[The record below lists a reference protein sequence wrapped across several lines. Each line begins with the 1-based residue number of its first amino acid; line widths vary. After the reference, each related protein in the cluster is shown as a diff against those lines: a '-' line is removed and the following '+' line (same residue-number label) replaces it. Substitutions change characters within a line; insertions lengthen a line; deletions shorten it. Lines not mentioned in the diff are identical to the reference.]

1 MKARADRERGGGVR
15 VLIVS
20 LIKPW
25 EAQGGWEM
33 RWEVSELN
41 VRSGR
46 DVADFHE
53 AYAHTHWE
61 VERGSSAQ
69 SSVSYYPL
77 NFSSPSRSIAPLSLC
92 HSPSFALPIFH
103 PLHPN
108 YWCHCKLNCCSRV
121 VTFPLKSPNRYL
133 SWWKWRLFPSAN
145 FLVCVIGGT
154 EENAGWLPPLL
165 RNVFTKG
172 CEKLWSLD
180 SRPCISNILL
190 LCLSLWV
197 LCKHFSP
204 RFLFVFCFCCSGLK
218 SSSRFILI
226 FGSFFLLSCGIAG
239 LFHFTRLSGK
249 KTMADTQS
257 ETSRWTYRSIKE
269 LKERTF

>member
-1 MKARADRERGGGVR
+1 MGGSGRLRDEMRGVR
-15 VLIVS
+15 VKCQVWKGCGWLPWSLRTHTLRGWEGILCSIFS
-20 LIKPW
+20 LILSP
-25 EAQGGWEM
+25 QLLF
-33 RWEVSELN
+33 SFSL
-41 VRSGR
+41 
-46 DVADFHE
+46 H
-53 AYAHTHWE
+53 
-61 VERGSSAQ
+61 SS
-69 SSVSYYPL
+69 SLSHLVL
-77 NFSSPSRSIAPLSLC
+77 PSQ
-92 HSPSFALPIFH
+92 FFH

-145 FLVCVIGGT
+145 FQVCVIGGT

-204 RFLFVFCFCCSGLK
+204 RFLFVFCFCCSGLNP
-218 SSSRFILI
+218 SSRFILI

-239 LFHFTRLSGK
+239 LFHFTSLSGK

-269 LKERTF
+269 LKERIF

>member
-92 HSPSFALPIFH
+92 HSPSFALPIFPPITPKLLV
-103 PLHPN
+103 PLQ
-108 YWCHCKLNCCSRV
+108 
-121 VTFPLKSPNRYL
+121 
-133 SWWKWRLFPSAN
+133 
-145 FLVCVIGGT
+145 T
-154 EENAGWLPPLL
+154 ELL
-165 RNVFTKG
+165 QPG
-172 CEKLWSLD
+172 
-180 SRPCISNILL
+180 SNISTEKPQPLPIVVEVKAI
-190 LCLSLWV
+190 S
-197 LCKHFSP
+197 FS
-204 RFLFVFCFCCSGLK
+204 
-218 SSSRFILI
+218 
-226 FGSFFLLSCGIAG
+226 
-239 LFHFTRLSGK
+239 
-249 KTMADTQS
+249 
-257 ETSRWTYRSIKE
+257 
-269 LKERTF
+269 

>member
-133 SWWKWRLFPSAN
+133 SWWKWRLFPSLCDWRHRGKCRVASSTVTKC
-145 FLVCVIGGT
+145 FHQRLWEALKFRLSPLYLKHSPLVS
-154 EENAGWLPPLL
+154 LPVSSLQALLTPLSIC
-165 RNVFTKG
+165 F
-172 CEKLWSLD
+172 
-180 SRPCISNILL
+180 LL
-190 LCLSLWV
+190 LLLWVEIFLSFYSYFWFFLPFILWHRRPLSLHKLEW
-197 LCKHFSP
+197 
-204 RFLFVFCFCCSGLK
+204 
-218 SSSRFILI
+218 
-226 FGSFFLLSCGIAG
+226 
-239 LFHFTRLSGK
+239 K
-249 KTMADTQS
+249 KNNGRHTI
-257 ETSRWTYRSIKE
+257 RN
-269 LKERTF
+269 